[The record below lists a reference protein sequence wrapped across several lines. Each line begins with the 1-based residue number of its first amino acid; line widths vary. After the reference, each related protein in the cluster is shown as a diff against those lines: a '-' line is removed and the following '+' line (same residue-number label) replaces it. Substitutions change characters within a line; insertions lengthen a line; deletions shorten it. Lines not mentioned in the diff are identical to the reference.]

1 MSRPLVVSIFGTRP
15 EATKMAPLILAL
27 RAQHTIEHRTI
38 ITAQHRELLD
48 EVLDLFGIQVDHD
61 LDLMQERQSL
71 EYVMSSAL
79 TGLTEILRLWRP
91 AFALVHGDTT
101 TTFAAA
107 LAAYYAGVR
116 VGHVESGLRTASIAR
131 PYPEELNRRL
141 ADVINAQYY
150 CTTEGAAENLRH
162 SRDCGGAIY
171 VTGNTAL
178 DAVRLMHKPGFAFSD
193 PALATFAAHPG
204 PRLLVTAHRRE
215 NWGPPMEG
223 ICRGLLTALDGLS
236 AQGLDPRA
244 CFCWHPNPAVREVVG
259 PLLGH
264 DSRVLLV
271 PPPRFDVFVNLLAE
285 SDLILSDSGG
295 IQEEVTQLGKY
306 VLVLREET
314 ERPEAVDSGFAR
326 LVGTSADSISH
337 AVLDSLPLTL
347 ARERGGLPE
356 GDARRL
362 PDNNESPFGD
372 GHAAERIVSALMR
385 ELGL

>member
-15 EATKMAPLILAL
+15 EAIKMAPLVLAL
-27 RAQHTIEHRTI
+27 QAQPGLEHRTI

-48 EVLDLFGIQVDHD
+48 EVLELFGIQVDHD
-61 LDLMQERQSL
+61 LNLMQERQSL

-79 TGLTEILRLWRP
+79 TGLCEILRLWRP

-141 ADVINAQYY
+141 ADVISAQYY
-150 CTTEGAAENLRH
+150 CPTEGAAENLRH

-178 DAVRLMHKPGFAFSD
+178 DAVRLMQRPGYEFGE
-193 PALATFAAHPG
+193 PRLAAYAAHPG

-215 NWGPPMEG
+215 NWGAPLEG
-223 ICRGLLTALDGLS
+223 ICRGLLGALDGLS
-236 AQGLDPRA
+236 AQGFDTRA

-264 DSRVLLV
+264 DPRVLLTD
-271 PPPRFDVFVNLLAE
+271 PPRFDVFVNLLAQ

-295 IQEEVTQLGKY
+295 IQEEVTQLRRF

-326 LVGTSADSISH
+326 LVGTEAGRISA
-337 AVLDSLPLTL
+337 AVLDSLPLCL
-347 ARERGGLPE
+347 APERGGLPA
-356 GDARRL
+356 GDPLRL
-362 PDNNESPFGD
+362 PASNPSPFGD
-372 GHAAERIVSALMR
+372 GHAAAKIVAALKSAL
-385 ELGL
+385 